1 VEPYGCVLIDEVD
14 LHLHPSLALEVIK
27 RFRNLFP
34 KMQYI
39 MTTHSPLAITNLPHE
54 NGDNK
59 ILRMVKGESKPHV
72 LPDVYGIDYDVA
84 VRDVMEVVNYTDED
98 VRFLCSSIRRAL
110 RLNDTELLAMRK
122 EELRQLIGEE
132 RCKQIMAE
140 INQTLDR

>member
-1 VEPYGCVLIDEVD
+1 MEPYGCVLIDEVD

-84 VRDVMEVVNYTDED
+84 VRDGSRELYGRGCPLFV
-98 VRFLCSSIRRAL
+98 FLH
-110 RLNDTELLAMRK
+110 TESLK
-122 EELRQLIGEE
+122 VE
-132 RCKQIMAE
+132 
-140 INQTLDR
+140 